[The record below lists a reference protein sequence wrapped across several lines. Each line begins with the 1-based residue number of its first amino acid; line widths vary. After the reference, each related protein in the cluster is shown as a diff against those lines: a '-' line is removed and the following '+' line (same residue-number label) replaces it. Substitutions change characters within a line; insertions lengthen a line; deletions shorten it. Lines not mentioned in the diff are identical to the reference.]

1 MPHAVSTD
9 KEDAPD
15 LLAYYRPLGL
25 KALVAATMMQ
35 RHVSQ
40 PDTLRNRDL
49 AAPRDLKTIKD
60 LSVSG

>member
-1 MPHAVSTD
+1 VPHAGPTD
-9 KEDAPD
+9 KEEVPD

-40 PDTLRNRDL
+40 ANKAGNGNL
-49 AAPRDLKTIKD
+49 AARYDPKIIKD
-60 LSVSG
+60 LPVAG